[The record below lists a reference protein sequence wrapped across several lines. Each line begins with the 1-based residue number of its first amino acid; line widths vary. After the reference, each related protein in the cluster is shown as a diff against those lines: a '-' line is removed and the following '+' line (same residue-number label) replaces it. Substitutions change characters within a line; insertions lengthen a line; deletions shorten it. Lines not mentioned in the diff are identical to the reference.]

1 MKYLIAE
8 SRGLFTM
15 TGPDAVTLLQ
25 GLVSNDVEQ
34 VSPDRSVYAALL
46 TAQGRFLHDFFV
58 SAWDGGLV
66 IDCERARQDDLVR
79 RLTLYRLRSKV
90 QFASLN
96 DSHCVVLLWNG
107 PVDEPGRAGPFG
119 GGFAC
124 TDPRHAGLGRRAI
137 LPRGAVASELRAA
150 GFTPGSVEEYE
161 RLRLGLGVPDGSRD
175 LEPERAL
182 LMESNFEALHG
193 VDFRKG
199 CYVGQEITARMK
211 HRGLTKK
218 RLYRVDADSPLPA
231 AGTPVLQDGQEA
243 GELRS
248 SLGASGLALL
258 RIEAVE
264 NGAPLSAGGS
274 HLRVHT
280 ENLLPP

>member
-34 VSPDRSVYAALL
+34 VSPDRSAYAALL
-46 TAQGRFLHDFFV
+46 TAQGRFLHDFIV

-66 IDCERARQDDLVR
+66 IDCERARQDDLMR

-96 DSHCVVLLWNG
+96 DSHAVVLLWDG
-107 PVDEPGRAGPFG
+107 PVEAPGCAGPFG
-119 GGFAC
+119 GGVAC

-137 LPRGAVASELRAA
+137 LPRGALASELRAA
-150 GFTPGSVEEYE
+150 GFSEGSAGDYE
-161 RLRLGLGVPDGSRD
+161 RLRLTLGVPDGSRD

-218 RLYRVDADSPLPA
+218 RLYRVSAGAPLPPP
-231 AGTPVLQDGQEA
+231 GTIVEQDGKEA

-248 SLGASGLALL
+248 SLDGTGLALL

-264 NGAPLSAGGS
+264 SGAALSAGGVTLS
-274 HLRVHT
+274 VVQG
-280 ENLLPP
+280 E